1 MKVSMQTMT
10 GRVRTALDEIP
21 SADLD
26 SDFDNDFVQ
35 EAEAAIVAAATE
47 LCAELPEHLLMPVTM
62 AEEDFPGVA
71 EEGATEGEEATVY
84 PEHAEND
91 DGTGTIALPPD
102 FLRLVSLRLSS
113 WQQDVRQL
121 TEPASNEGRMQ
132 ACGWTRGTPQ
142 KPRAMLGATVVL
154 DGVTRRLLEY
164 YTAGK
169 AANAGTDTDTTE
181 TYDHTIERLAYVPV
195 PSEDNGYLVAG
206 LTDRCIP
213 IVAYRACAILLEG
226 KQHGALAD
234 RFRQMSKINQQQQ

>member
-62 AEEDFPGVA
+62 AEEDFP
-71 EEGATEGEEATVY
+71 EM
-84 PEHAEND
+84 EHAGND
-91 DGTGTIALPPD
+91 DGTGTIALPAD

-226 KQHGALAD
+226 KQHGALSD
-234 RFRQMSKINQQQQ
+234 RFRRMSMINQQQQ